1 MKDKCKNCGGWKGLH
16 HYQSMQCPV
25 GGRESNIGRPQEWME
40 TRFEQE
46 DDSAETIATLQAEN
60 ARLRALLARAAD
72 GLECAAHDLYSHN
85 LDGTRYAQDVKA
97 ARAELESE

>member
-1 MKDKCKNCGGWKGLH
+1 MNKYSVTFRPTAGMDYVTDETGKDLSPH
-16 HYQSMQCPV
+16 
-25 GGRESNIGRPQEWME
+25 EI
-40 TRFEQE
+40 
-46 DDSAETIATLQAEN
+46 AATIATLKAEN
-60 ARLRALLARAAD
+60 ARLRELLARAAD

>member
-1 MKDKCKNCGGWKGLH
+1 MNKYSVTFRPTAGMDYVTDETGKDLSPH
-16 HYQSMQCPV
+16 EIV
-25 GGRESNIGRPQEWME
+25 
-40 TRFEQE
+40 
-46 DDSAETIATLQAEN
+46 ATIVATIVALEAEN